1 MTATATATANP
12 TTLPQIDG
20 YTAGHWVIDPVHSD
34 LSFTARHLMVSKVR
48 GHFRDFDG
56 EVVLAENPLESTV
69 NANIRVASIDTNNE
83 GRDNHVRSGDFFDV
97 ENHPTA
103 TYRST
108 GVRLEDGD
116 FIVDGELSL
125 RGVTRSVPL
134 TVEINGFGAD
144 PMAQGGS
151 RSGFTAR
158 GRINRKDFD
167 INFAGVMNGVTVLG
181 DNIDLTLEIE
191 ASLAAAA

>member
-1 MTATATATANP
+1 MTVTATATES
-12 TTLPQIDG
+12 LLQIDG
-20 YTAGHWVIDPVHSD
+20 YTAGRWVIDPVHSD

-56 EVVLAENPLESTV
+56 ELVLADDPLQSQVT
-69 NANIRVASIDTNNE
+69 ANIRVASIDTSNE
-83 GRDNHVRSGDFFDV
+83 GRDNHVRSGDFFDA

-108 GVRLEDGD
+108 GVRVEDGE
-116 FIVDGELSL
+116 FIIDGDLTL

-134 TVEINGFGAD
+134 RVEVNGFGPD
-144 PMAQGGS
+144 PMAEGGR

-167 INFAGVMNGVTVLG
+167 INFGGVMNGVTVVS
-181 DNIDLTLEIE
+181 DHIDLTLEIE
-191 ASLAAAA
+191 ASLAPTA